1 MSTENK
7 KLRAKVEVLK
17 EQVQDLMNDQAE
29 MVRAQKS
36 LKTPKA
42 QALMSHYRENN
53 GGLQCAALHMEN
65 ERLQGRMRKLETM
78 INYQRKENM
87 LQQQSQ

>member
-1 MSTENK
+1 VSTENK

-29 MVRAQKS
+29 MARAQKS

-42 QALMSHYRENN
+42 
-53 GGLQCAALHMEN
+53 
-65 ERLQGRMRKLETM
+65 
-78 INYQRKENM
+78 
-87 LQQQSQ
+87 